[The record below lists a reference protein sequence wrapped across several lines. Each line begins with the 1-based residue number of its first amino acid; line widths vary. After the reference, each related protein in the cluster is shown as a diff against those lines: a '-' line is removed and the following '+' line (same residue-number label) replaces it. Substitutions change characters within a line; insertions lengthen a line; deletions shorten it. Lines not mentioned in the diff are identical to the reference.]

1 MNLETNT
8 STTQNSGQKSGQKSV
23 GKPNPFADNMQKVTS
38 IHHWND
44 RLFSFRLTR
53 PQSLRFRSGEFVMIG
68 LMDENDR
75 PILRA
80 YSIASPFWDEEL
92 EFFSIKVDNGP
103 LTSRLQ
109 HIQVGDEVILKPKAT
124 GTLVN
129 DALIPGKRLYL
140 LSTGTGVAPF
150 ASLIRDPETYEKFE
164 EVIVTHTCRGVSDL
178 DYGKDVVKRAMNDVL
193 IGEEAREK
201 LKYYPTTTKEPSDQ
215 MGRITDLITSGKLF
229 EDLALPALSPQTDR
243 IMICGSMPF
252 NIDVKEICLTN
263 GFVEGSNSRPASFV
277 LEKAFVGE

>member
-1 MNLETNT
+1 MNIQSNNNAASGNADNTT
-8 STTQNSGQKSGQKSV
+8 ST
-23 GKPNPFADNMQKVTS
+23 KPNPFADNMQKVTS

-44 RLFSFRLTR
+44 HLFSFRLTR
-53 PQSLRFRSGEFVMIG
+53 PQSMRFRSGEFAMIG
-68 LMDENDR
+68 LMGDNGK

-92 EFFSIKVDNGP
+92 EFFSIKVQNGP

-109 HIQVGDEVILKPKAT
+109 HIKVGDEVILKPKAT

-140 LSTGTGVAPF
+140 LATGTGIAPF

-164 EVIVTHTCRGVSDL
+164 EVIVTHTCRHISDL
-178 DYGKDVVKRAMNDVL
+178 SYGKDVVERTMNDPL
-193 IGEEAREK
+193 IGEEAVQK
-201 LKYYPTTTKEPSDQ
+201 LKYYPTTTQEPSEHE
-215 MGRITDLITSGKLF
+215 GRITNLINSGKLF
-229 EDLALPALSPQTDR
+229 KDLNLPALSPETDR

-252 NIDVKEICLTN
+252 NIDVKKICLEN
-263 GFVEGSNSRPASFV
+263 GFEEGSNSRPASFV

>member
-1 MNLETNT
+1 MNIQSNKNAAT
-8 STTQNSGQKSGQKSV
+8 SNA

-38 IHHWND
+38 IQHWND
-44 RLFSFRLTR
+44 HLFSFRLTR
-53 PQSLRFRSGEFVMIG
+53 PQSMRFRSGEFAMIG
-68 LMDENDR
+68 LMGDNGK

-92 EFFSIKVDNGP
+92 EFFSIKVQNGP

-109 HIQVGDEVILKPKAT
+109 HIKVGDEVILKPKAT

-140 LSTGTGVAPF
+140 LATGTGIAPF

-164 EVIVTHTCRGVSDL
+164 EIIVTHTCRHVSDL
-178 DYGKDVVKRAMNDVL
+178 GYGKDVVERTMNDPL
-193 IGEEAREK
+193 IGEEAVQK
-201 LKYYPTTTKEPSDQ
+201 LKYYPTTTQEPSEHE
-215 MGRITDLITSGKLF
+215 GRITNLINSGKLF
-229 EDLALPALSPQTDR
+229 KDLDLPALSPETDR

-252 NIDVKEICLTN
+252 NIDVKKICQEN
-263 GFVEGSNSRPASFV
+263 GFEEGSNSRPASFV

>member
-1 MNLETNT
+1 MNIQSNNT
-8 STTQNSGQKSGQKSV
+8 AAASKN

-44 RLFSFRLTR
+44 HLFSFRLTR
-53 PQSLRFRSGEFVMIG
+53 PQSLRFRSGEFAMIG
-68 LMDENDR
+68 LMGDDGKA
-75 PILRA
+75 ILRA

-92 EFFSIKVDNGP
+92 EFFSIKVKDGP

-109 HIQVGDEVILKPKAT
+109 HIKVGDEVILKPKAT

-140 LSTGTGVAPF
+140 LATGTGIAPF

-164 EVIVTHTCRGVSDL
+164 EVIVTHTCRHLSDL
-178 DYGKDVVKRAMNDVL
+178 EYGKDVVKRTMNDPLV
-193 IGEEAREK
+193 GEEAVQK
-201 LKYYPTTTKEPSDQ
+201 LKYYPTTTQETSEHE
-215 MGRITDLITSGKLF
+215 GRITDLINSGKLF
-229 EDLALPALSPQTDR
+229 EDLNLPPLSPQTDR

-252 NIDVKEICLTN
+252 NIDVKEICLAN
-263 GFVEGSNSRPASFV
+263 GFKEGSNSRPASFV